1 MSKSHLIIK
10 RKVSTIT
17 EIDALIAELQ
27 ELKQQM
33 SGGSLTDNE
42 KLVMECIKA
51 GVYRKDLDKLKI
63 QNLDEILRKLRP
75 HYLSIGDK
83 KGLRLI
89 VK

>member
-1 MSKSHLIIK
+1 M
-10 RKVSTIT
+10 
-17 EIDALIAELQ
+17 
-27 ELKQQM
+27 
-33 SGGSLTDNE
+33 TDNE

>member
-1 MSKSHLIIK
+1 MSKNHLIIK
-10 RKVSTIT
+10 RKVSTIS

-42 KLVMECIKA
+42 KLVMERIKD
-51 GVYRKDLDKLKI
+51 GVYRKDLDALKI
-63 QNLDEILRKLRP
+63 ENLSEILIKLRP

-89 VK
+89 SK

>member
-1 MSKSHLIIK
+1 MTKNHLIIK
-10 RKVSTIT
+10 RKVSTIS

-42 KLVMECIKA
+42 KLVMERIKD
-51 GVYRKDLDKLKI
+51 GVYRKDLDALKI